1 MNIEM
6 KMMTIKA
13 TPIIRKIQGEGLI
26 NSAELRT
33 SGEVNDSA
41 MTIIIT
47 TIAMESNRKTNRPL
61 SLNLIVKGINREA
74 IKIALIQA
82 IKQGIPIFEK
92 GVEMLKTSAMTNEI
106 SKGGTILM
114 IYFSKTY
121 CFRVN
126 GKVNK

>member
-1 MNIEM
+1 
-6 KMMTIKA
+6 MTIKA
-13 TPIIRKIQGEGLI
+13 APIIRKIQGEGLI
-26 NSAELRT
+26 NSAELRI
-33 SGEVNDSA
+33 SGEVNNSA

-47 TIAMESNRKTNRPL
+47 TIAMESNRKTNMPL
-61 SLNLIVKGINREA
+61 SLNLMVKGINREA
-74 IKIALIQA
+74 IKMALIQA

-92 GVEMLKTSAMTNEI
+92 EFTTPKAYAKMNEV
-106 SKGGTILM
+106 SKAGTILM

>member
-1 MNIEM
+1 
-6 KMMTIKA
+6 MTIKA
-13 TPIIRKIQGEGLI
+13 APIIRKIQGEGLI

-47 TIAMESNRKTNRPL
+47 TIAMESNRKTNMPL
-61 SLNLIVKGINREA
+61 SLNLMVKGINREA
-74 IKIALIQA
+74 IKMALIQA

-92 GVEMLKTSAMTNEI
+92 EFTTPKAYAKMNEV
-106 SKGGTILM
+106 SKARTILM

>member
-1 MNIEM
+1 M

-13 TPIIRKIQGEGLI
+13 APIIRKIQGEGLI
-26 NSAELRT
+26 NSAELRI
-33 SGEVNDSA
+33 SGEVNNSA

-47 TIAMESNRKTNRPL
+47 TIAMESNRKTNMPL
-61 SLNLIVKGINREA
+61 SLNLMVKGINREA
-74 IKIALIQA
+74 IKMALIQA

-92 GVEMLKTSAMTNEI
+92 EFTTPKAYAKMNEV
-106 SKGGTILM
+106 SKAGTILM

>member
-1 MNIEM
+1 
-6 KMMTIKA
+6 MTIKA
-13 TPIIRKIQGEGLI
+13 APIIRKIQGEGFI

-47 TIAMESNRKTNRPL
+47 TIAMESNRKTNMPL
-61 SLNLIVKGINREA
+61 SLNLMVKGINREA
-74 IKIALIQA
+74 IKMALIQA

-92 GVEMLKTSAMTNEI
+92 EFTTPKAYAKMNEV
-106 SKGGTILM
+106 SKAGTILM

>member
-1 MNIEM
+1 
-6 KMMTIKA
+6 MTIKA
-13 TPIIRKIQGEGLI
+13 APIIRKIQGEGLI
-26 NSAELRT
+26 NSAELRI

-47 TIAMESNRKTNRPL
+47 TIAMESNRKTNMPL
-61 SLNLIVKGINREA
+61 SLNLMVKGINREA
-74 IKIALIQA
+74 IKMALIQA

-92 GVEMLKTSAMTNEI
+92 EFTTPKAYAKMNEV
-106 SKGGTILM
+106 SKAGTILM

>member
-1 MNIEM
+1 M

-13 TPIIRKIQGEGLI
+13 APIIRKIQGEGLI

-47 TIAMESNRKTNRPL
+47 TIAMESNRETNMPL
-61 SLNLIVKGINREA
+61 SLNLMVKGINREA
-74 IKIALIQA
+74 IKMALIQA

-92 GVEMLKTSAMTNEI
+92 EFTTPKAYAKMNEV
-106 SKGGTILM
+106 SKAGTILM

>member
-1 MNIEM
+1 
-6 KMMTIKA
+6 MMTIKA
-13 TPIIRKIQGEGLI
+13 TPIIRKIQGEWLI
-26 NSAELRT
+26 NSAELRI

-47 TIAMESNRKTNRPL
+47 TIAIESNRKTNMPL
-61 SLNLIVKGINREA
+61 SLNLMVKGINREA
-74 IKIALIQA
+74 IKMALIQA

-92 GVEMLKTSAMTNEI
+92 EFTTPKAYAKMNEV
-106 SKGGTILM
+106 SKAGTILM

>member
-1 MNIEM
+1 
-6 KMMTIKA
+6 MTIKA
-13 TPIIRKIQGEGLI
+13 APIIRKIQGEGLI

-47 TIAMESNRKTNRPL
+47 TIAMESNRKTNMPL
-61 SLNLIVKGINREA
+61 SLNLMVKGINREA
-74 IKIALIQA
+74 IKMALIQA

-92 GVEMLKTSAMTNEI
+92 EFTTPKAYAKMNEV
-106 SKGGTILM
+106 SKAGTILM

>member
-13 TPIIRKIQGEGLI
+13 APIIRKIQGEGLI

-47 TIAMESNRKTNRPL
+47 TIAMESNRKTNMPL
-61 SLNLIVKGINREA
+61 SLNLMVKGINREA
-74 IKIALIQA
+74 IKMALIQA

-92 GVEMLKTSAMTNEI
+92 EFTTPKAYAKMNEV
-106 SKGGTILM
+106 SKAGTILM